1 MPTAPT
7 HRAALPAL
15 LAVLVAGCPQPD
27 NPLGPPVVTPP
38 PPAAAPIAFGVGAA
52 GLDGV
57 AAVAVGIAGD
67 IFVAGPFAGTVDFD
81 PSGATQSLTSLASS
95 SQFLARYSSTGDLA
109 WAVQLGDTPDDVVS
123 ALAIDPAGNLVI
135 GGSFSGTIDLDPGP
149 GVTLATS
156 NGGRDAFVAAY
167 TAAGALRWARAF
179 GGPGED
185 AVLAVAATV
194 DAVLAAGSFS
204 GGVTVDPAP
213 GMAMTSTGG
222 VDGFLAAWS
231 TAGTARWVFPVG
243 GLQDDAATAVA
254 AGPGGAIYL
263 AGSFT
268 GAADLGPGSA
278 SAPVTSLGGPGGFL
292 ARYAADGTVTWARGL
307 SGIAGVE
314 LAINGLAAA
323 ATGVHAAGSFGG
335 TLDFDAGAGV
345 ASRSSVGT
353 ADGFVVGYDAAGT
366 FSWVVA
372 MGGSAATQVRG
383 VAVGPAGDVLVTG
396 AFGGTARFDP
406 GAAATSLI
414 ARGSAGAT
422 DGFTAAYSATGA
434 FRWAVGFGAPVAD
447 PAALSHGAA
456 VAVDG
461 SGAVVT
467 GGQFFGSADA
477 DPGAGVVVLTS
488 LGGADGFVVK
498 LTAGGALA
506 TRP

>member
-1 MPTAPT
+1 MPTAPLP
-7 HRAALPAL
+7 RVALPAL

-27 NPLGPPVVTPP
+27 NPFGPPVVPP
-38 PPAAAPIAFGVGAA
+38 PAAAAPIAFGFGGA
-52 GLDGV
+52 GLDRV
-57 AAVAVGIAGD
+57 QAVAVGGSGE
-67 IFVAGPFAGTVDFD
+67 IFVAGEFAGSVDFD
-81 PSGATQSLTSLASS
+81 PSGATQSITSLASS
-95 SQFLARYSSTGDLA
+95 SQFVARYSTNGDFV
-109 WAVQLGDTPDDVVS
+109 WAVQLGDSPDDLVS

-149 GVTLATS
+149 GVTLFAS
-156 NGGRDAFVAAY
+156 NGGRDAFVASY
-167 TAAGALRWARAF
+167 TSAGALRWARAF
-179 GGPGED
+179 GGTGDD
-185 AVLAVAATV
+185 AVLAVAATA

-213 GMAMTSTGG
+213 GIAMTSTGG

-231 TAGTARWVFPVG
+231 SAGTARWVFPVG
-243 GLQDDAATAVA
+243 GPQDDAATAVA

-268 GAADLGPGSA
+268 GVADLGPGSA

-292 ARYAADGTVTWARGL
+292 AQYDSDGALGWARGL

-314 LAINGLAAA
+314 LIVNGLAAA
-323 ATGVHAAGSFGG
+323 ATGVHVAGSFAG
-335 TLDFDAGAGV
+335 TLDFDAGSGV
-345 ASRSSVGT
+345 ASRSSVGS
-353 ADGFVVGYDAAGT
+353 ADGFVVGYDAGGA
-366 FSWVVA
+366 FSWVAA
-372 MGGSAATQVRG
+372 MGGTAATEVRG
-383 VAVGPAGDVLVTG
+383 VAVGPSGDVLVTG

-414 ARGSAGAT
+414 AHGSAGAT

-461 SGAVVT
+461 AGSVVT
-467 GGQFFGSADA
+467 GGQFFGSADV
-477 DPGAGVVVLTS
+477 DPGASLVVLTS
-488 LGGADGFVVK
+488 QGGADGFVVK
-498 LTAGGALA
+498 LTASGALA